1 MLRRTPLSIMPLYI
15 RAGSILPL
23 GPEVQYAGE
32 KPDAPVELRIYPG
45 HDAILRLYEDDGTTY
60 DYEKKQY
67 SWIPMQW
74 DDDTKTLKISDREGS
89 FPGQQATRSFNVVV
103 VGAGRG
109 AGEKVAVG
117 QAVTYDGS
125 ALTLH
130 LAASHPVRKP
140 Q

>member
-1 MLRRTPLSIMPLYI
+1 MPLYV

-32 KPDAPVELRIYPG
+32 KPDAAVELRIYPG
-45 HDAILRLYEDDGTTY
+45 HDGIFRLYEDDGTTY
-60 DYEKKQY
+60 GYEKKQY

-74 DDDTKTLKISDREGS
+74 DDDTKTLTISDREGS
-89 FPGQQATRSFNVVV
+89 FPGEQATRSFNIVV

-109 AGEKVAVG
+109 VGEKEAAG
-117 QAVTYDGS
+117 QTVTYDGS

-130 LAASHPVRKP
+130 FAAHRQGKKP
-140 Q
+140 R